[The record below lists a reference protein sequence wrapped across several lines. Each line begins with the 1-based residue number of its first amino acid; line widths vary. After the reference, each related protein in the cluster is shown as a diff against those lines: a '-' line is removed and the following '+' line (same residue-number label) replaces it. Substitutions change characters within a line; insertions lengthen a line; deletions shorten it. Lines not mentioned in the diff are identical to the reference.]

1 MAAEISLLL
10 EPLSP
15 SGPISD
21 SVSERLE
28 AVERAAEKEDYALA
42 RDLAVELSREGI
54 HDVRPISY
62 WLFQEF
68 REEGFEGIAKILE
81 VLENVLGPSLPA
93 LGPERRKDEYI
104 TRRLVWL
111 FDKISS
117 AVEYH
122 EKYATAQ
129 WDSFKRTLVPDM
141 LARIAAVG
149 ERVTG
154 LLTARSEA
162 MRALSQLLSRT
173 RSYRLESPK
182 PPEAAPHASTPAGG
196 PASSPS
202 VHAAAPPS
210 ASVPAIPTPSPE
222 KEGCSRV
229 ELLVAYPFVELCR
242 RLKAFESLVEKH
254 ELRKAAVVADDIAH
268 AVEHFDPLAN
278 FPELF
283 ARHAAL
289 LCKHAARLSEF
300 EAERQSPTWL
310 ALARYARVDLD
321 SFVEG

>member
-1 MAAEISLLL
+1 MGADFSLLL
-10 EPLSP
+10 APFAP
-15 SGPISD
+15 SGAVSD
-21 SVSERLE
+21 AVVERLE

-42 RDLAVELSREGI
+42 RDLAAELGRDGI
-54 HDVRPISY
+54 HDIRPISY

-68 REEGFEGIAKILE
+68 REEGFEGIAKSLE
-81 VLENVLGPSLPA
+81 ALENVLGPSLAA
-93 LGPERRKDEYI
+93 LGPERRKEEYV

-111 FDKISS
+111 FDKISA

-129 WDSFKRTLVPDM
+129 WDSLKRTLVPET
-141 LARIAAVG
+141 LARIAAAG
-149 ERVTG
+149 ERVTV
-154 LLTARSEA
+154 LLAAQAEA
-162 MRALSQLLSRT
+162 MRALSQLLSRA
-173 RSYRLESPK
+173 RSYRLEAPK
-182 PPEAAPHASTPAGG
+182 PPEPTAESKSASVV
-196 PASSPS
+196 PASPADPTTT
-202 VHAAAPPS
+202 AAA
-210 ASVPAIPTPSPE
+210 VPAIPTPFPA
-222 KEGCSRV
+222 KEGLSRV

-254 ELRKAAVVADDIAH
+254 ELRKAAVVAEDIAY

-300 EAERQSPTWL
+300 DAERQSATWL

-321 SFVEG
+321 AFVEG

>member
-1 MAAEISLLL
+1 MADEISLLL
-10 EPLSP
+10 APLAP
-15 SGPISD
+15 SGPIPD
-21 SVSERLE
+21 SIIERLE
-28 AVERAAEKEDYALA
+28 SVERAAEKEDYALA

-68 REEGFEGIAKILE
+68 REQGFEGIAKILE
-81 VLENVLGPSLPA
+81 VLENILGPSLPA
-93 LGPERRKDEYI
+93 LGPARRKDEYI

-117 AVEYH
+117 AIEYH

-129 WDSFKRTLVPDM
+129 WDSFKRTLVPEM
-141 LARIAAVG
+141 LSRVATVG
-149 ERVTG
+149 ERVTA
-154 LLTARSEA
+154 LLMARSEA

-182 PPEAAPHASTPAGG
+182 AEPVSEPSAPAAGSLSSSTAHATPA
-196 PASSPS
+196 
-202 VHAAAPPS
+202 S
-210 ASVPAIPTPSPE
+210 ASVLPIPTPTPE
-222 KEGCSRV
+222 KEGLSRV

-254 ELRKAAVVADDIAH
+254 ELRKAAVVAEDIAH

-300 EAERQSPTWL
+300 ESERQSPTWL